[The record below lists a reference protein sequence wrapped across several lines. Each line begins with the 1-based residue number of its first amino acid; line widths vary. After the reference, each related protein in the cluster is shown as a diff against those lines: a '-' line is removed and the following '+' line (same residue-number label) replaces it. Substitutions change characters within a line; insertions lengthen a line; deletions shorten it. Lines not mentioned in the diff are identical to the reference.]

1 MARLGLSDM
10 GSKLRKVVR
19 LSPNE
24 VPTLDGAGA
33 GAGAGAGGAYLII
46 GLHYV
51 DMRGEDGIRAQAL
64 TQAMTK
70 MVSSTANSLMK
81 ETTSPARRGTK
92 ASTGAAFKLT

>member
-24 VPTLDGAGA
+24 EPTLDGA

>member
-1 MARLGLSDM
+1 M

-24 VPTLDGAGA
+24 EPTLD